1 MLPEYIWYPWLFE
14 EIHWGYWS
22 NPSNQLAFMDWFA
35 KEFEI
40 ETQEDWYLTEFQ
52 DYERWGGGGLLH
64 QVQNSLINLWAT
76 IYPQYIWYPWYCSQ
90 TPKGYWDDRAN
101 RKLYFDWAAEQLGIE
116 IAADWYSI
124 RVTL

>member
-1 MLPEYIWYPWLFE
+1 
-14 EIHWGYWS
+14 
-22 NPSNQLAFMDWFA
+22 MDWFA

-40 ETQEDWYLTEFQ
+40 EMQEEWYLTEFQ

-101 RKLYFDWAAEQLGIE
+101 RKLYFDWAAEQLGVE

-124 RVTL
+124 RVTLYTLHTTFSHILVRTFACPWRQSTCTLQ